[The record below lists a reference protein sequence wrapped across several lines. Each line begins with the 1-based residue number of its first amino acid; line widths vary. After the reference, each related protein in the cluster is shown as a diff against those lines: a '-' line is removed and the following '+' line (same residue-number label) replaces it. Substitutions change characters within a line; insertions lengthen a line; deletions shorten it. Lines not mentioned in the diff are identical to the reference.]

1 VFGSVIHRLDL
12 LSFFLER
19 GGGIPFREPS
29 RFPLYLAAALVR
41 CREDAAAI
49 AAIRTFRGFV
59 PGPAPFKL

>member
-1 VFGSVIHRLDL
+1 LDL

-59 PGPAPFKL
+59 PGPAAF